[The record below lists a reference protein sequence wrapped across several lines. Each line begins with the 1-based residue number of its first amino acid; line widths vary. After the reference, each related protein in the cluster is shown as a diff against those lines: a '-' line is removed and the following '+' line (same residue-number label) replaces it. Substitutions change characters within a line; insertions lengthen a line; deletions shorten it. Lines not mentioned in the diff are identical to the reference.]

1 MSTSMSRMAAAWP
14 DLIALTLVPGLA
26 WSRALCAAYQPVL
39 RPAARRRPPARD
51 GVPRTPLVVV
61 IPAEEVEG
69 FELLPDSLGGA
80 QEGGAAMYAA
90 MDAEELSEVLAFHR
104 AHVEFQQAWQALY
117 MTSGDALRPQDA
129 PLAAGAEWR
138 ARTRRLPAVGQS
150 AATIRTFR
158 QEDVVRFAHL
168 SGDKN
173 PLHLDPEAWVGTPF
187 TGNLVHGA
195 LTASLFS
202 QLLGMELPGPG
213 AIYLSQ
219 TLKFQAPLYIG
230 ETVSAKVTVVKVRD
244 DKRIVTLATHAKVTR
259 DGQPIVVL
267 EGEAVVKVLDLA
279 PEDAPP
285 A

>member
-14 DLIALTLVPGLA
+14 DLLALTLVPGLA
-26 WSRALCAAYQPVL
+26 WSRALCTAYQPML
-39 RPAARRRPPARD
+39 RPAARRRPPAR
-51 GVPRTPLVVV
+51 RLVVV

-69 FELLPDSLGGA
+69 FELLPDSLEGG
-80 QEGGAAMYAA
+80 QEGGTAMYAA
-90 MDAEELSEVLAFHR
+90 MDAEDLSEVLAFHR

-117 MTSGDALRPQDA
+117 TTGGDALRSQDA
-129 PLAAGAEWR
+129 PPAVGAEWR
-138 ARTRRLPAVGQS
+138 ARTRSLPAVGQS

-187 TGNLVHGA
+187 SGNLVHGV

-219 TLKFQAPLYIG
+219 TLKFQAPVYIG
-230 ETVSAKVTVVKVRD
+230 DTVSAKVTVVKVRD
-244 DKRIVTLATHAKVTR
+244 DKRIVTLATHAEVTR
-259 DGQPIVVL
+259 DDRSIVVL

>member
-1 MSTSMSRMAAAWP
+1 MSRSMSRMAAAWP

-26 WSRALCAAYQPVL
+26 WSRALRAAYQPML
-39 RPAARRRPPARD
+39 RPAARRRPPAR
-51 GVPRTPLVVV
+51 RLVIV
-61 IPAEEVEG
+61 IPVEEVEG
-69 FELLPDSLGGA
+69 FELLPDSLGGGE
-80 QEGGAAMYAA
+80 EGGTAMYAA

-117 MTSGDALRPQDA
+117 TTSGDTARPPDPMPSA
-129 PLAAGAEWR
+129 VAEWR
-138 ARTRRLPAVGQS
+138 VRTRSLPAVGQS

-187 TGNLVHGA
+187 SGNLVHGV

-219 TLKFQAPLYIG
+219 TLKFQAPLYVG

-244 DKRIVTLATHAKVTR
+244 DKRIVTLATHAEVSR
-259 DGQPIVVL
+259 DGRSIVVL

>member
-1 MSTSMSRMAAAWP
+1 MNRSMSRMVVAWP
-14 DLIALTLVPGLA
+14 DLIALTLAPGLA
-26 WSRALCAAYQPVL
+26 WSRALRAAYGPML
-39 RPAARRRPPARD
+39 RPAGRRQPPYR
-51 GVPRTPLVVV
+51 RLVVV

-69 FELLPDSLGGA
+69 FELIPSSLGGG
-80 QEGGAAMYAA
+80 QEGGTAMYAA

-104 AHVEFQQAWQALY
+104 THAEFQQAWQALHT
-117 MTSGDALRPQDA
+117 TSGDALRPQDA

-138 ARTRRLPAVGQS
+138 ARTRSLPAVGQS

-168 SGDKN
+168 SGDRN
-173 PLHLDPEAWVGTPF
+173 PLHLDPDAWVGTPF

-202 QLLGMELPGPG
+202 QLMGMELPGPG
-213 AIYLSQ
+213 AVYLSQ
-219 TLKFQAPLYIG
+219 TLKFQAPLYIE

-244 DKRIVTLATHAKVTR
+244 DKRIVTLATHAEVIR
-259 DGQPIVVL
+259 DGLPIMVL
-267 EGEAVVKVLDLA
+267 EGEAVVKVLDMA
-279 PEDAPP
+279 QDAPP